1 MNLSAVDP
9 INVFALP
16 LPILNS
22 FDLIERWPKQK
33 PISLVSWTLIGW
45 NPIKRNL
52 RNRLLV
58 KTIQF

>member
-1 MNLSAVDP
+1 
-9 INVFALP
+9 
-16 LPILNS
+16 
-22 FDLIERWPKQK
+22 
-33 PISLVSWTLIGW
+33 LVSWTLIGW